1 MSNLKQ
7 IAALLLFLCT
17 AGVSYAYSEAWG
29 QINFSYISINDGLS
43 QSTVFSIAQ
52 DKLGNMWFA
61 TYDGVNK
68 YDGYAFT
75 VYQHDESDP
84 NSIAND
90 IARIVMTDSK
100 GRVWIGTRD
109 GLSYYDEEKDRF
121 QNFFYEKNDKRLQI
135 TGIVEVSPELLL
147 VSTLEGLTMFDIPSS
162 QFADNA
168 LSSTMRQ
175 IVASTLYRYGEQ
187 IYIGTPKDGIYNYSI
202 SQKKFEKLTYIPNS
216 KQIQSILQQS
226 PTRIWVATEG
236 SGLFLVNPKTREV
249 KAYKHSPSNPQSISS
264 NYIRSLALDSQN
276 RLWIGT
282 FNDLNIYHEG
292 NDSFMSYSS
301 NPIESGSLSQRSVR
315 SIFMDSQGGMWLGTF
330 FGGLNYY
337 HPIRNRFKNIKSIPF
352 KNSLSDN
359 VVSCIVEDKQKTYG

>member
-121 QNFFYEKNDKRLQI
+121 QNFFYEKNGKRLQI

-175 IVASTLYRYGEQ
+175 IVASTHYRYG
-187 IYIGTPKDGIYNYSI
+187 
-202 SQKKFEKLTYIPNS
+202 
-216 KQIQSILQQS
+216 
-226 PTRIWVATEG
+226 
-236 SGLFLVNPKTREV
+236 
-249 KAYKHSPSNPQSISS
+249 KHI
-264 NYIRSLALDSQN
+264 
-276 RLWIGT
+276 
-282 FNDLNIYHEG
+282 
-292 NDSFMSYSS
+292 
-301 NPIESGSLSQRSVR
+301 
-315 SIFMDSQGGMWLGTF
+315 
-330 FGGLNYY
+330 
-337 HPIRNRFKNIKSIPF
+337 
-352 KNSLSDN
+352 
-359 VVSCIVEDKQKTYG
+359 